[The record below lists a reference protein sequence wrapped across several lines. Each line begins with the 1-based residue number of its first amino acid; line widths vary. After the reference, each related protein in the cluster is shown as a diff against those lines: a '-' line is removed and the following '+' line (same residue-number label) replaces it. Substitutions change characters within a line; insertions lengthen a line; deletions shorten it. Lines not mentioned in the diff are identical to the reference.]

1 MIRQLFKCLLSIA
14 CFALIG
20 CGGGGGGSPI
30 PNDTAPPPISFTHI
44 FPQGDATATQGTA
57 WDIVAVKTT
66 LTGQFG
72 DTVTELYDTLRVDVT
87 FAQDISNALPA
98 PGTFL
103 SSPTGTELGVG
114 IALDT
119 DHNVDTG
126 ALQSCDIAS
135 NLTPFEFASDPGQEY
150 GRLIDGNYS
159 ILNFGGRVFSG
170 GPNLPEEAIT
180 SINGHVFSQS
190 FYLPTVGLNTGTSIP
205 KIGVQVGVLNSL
217 SLFTTDCAPK
227 GISEMYTDEQEIQ

>member
-103 SSPTGTELGVG
+103 SSPTGTELGVAIG
-114 IALDT
+114 LDT
-119 DHNVDTG
+119 DHNKSTG
-126 ALQSCDIAS
+126 ALQPCDIAS
-135 NLTPFEFASDPGQEY
+135 PLNPFEFSSDAGQEY
-150 GRLIDGNYS
+150 GRLTDGNYS
-159 ILNFGGRVFSG
+159 ILNFSGRIFSG
-170 GPNLPEEAIT
+170 GPNPPDEAVT
-180 SINGHVFSQS
+180 SVQGHIFSQS
-190 FYLPTVGLNTGTSIP
+190 FYLPAVGLKTGVLIP
-205 KIGVQVGVLNSL
+205 EIGVDVGVLNGL
-217 SLFTTDCAPK
+217 ATFTTDCVPP
-227 GISEMYTDEQEIQ
+227 GTTEMYTDRQEVE